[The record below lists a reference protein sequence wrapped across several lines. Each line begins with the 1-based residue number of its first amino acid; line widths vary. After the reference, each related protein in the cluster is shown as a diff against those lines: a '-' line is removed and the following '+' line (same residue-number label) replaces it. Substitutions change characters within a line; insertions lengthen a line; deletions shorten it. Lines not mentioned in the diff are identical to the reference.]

1 MMVRAFGTSGR
12 PCFFF
17 FSLAIRIKGLDSMA
31 QASGR
36 SYLGDSDG
44 LGYGAS

>member
-12 PCFFF
+12 PCFFL
-17 FSLAIRIKGLDSMA
+17 SLAIRIKGSDSMA